1 MVTVKSI
8 EECVQNYVIG
18 AIQGVF
24 KTKRYWMKQGY
35 DEGHAIKNAI
45 QYGIGHIRAGV
56 GMDIPDLETTI
67 KTFREM
73 AEIATAFANLLEEVK
88 ASTQK

>member
-1 MVTVKSI
+1 MKVKSL
-8 EECVQNYVIG
+8 EEWTQNYVIG

-35 DEGHAIKNAI
+35 DEQHAIENAVK
-45 QYGIGHIRAGV
+45 YGIGQIRAGV
-56 GMDIPDLETTI
+56 GTDIHDLETTI
-67 KTFREM
+67 KTFREI

-88 ASTQK
+88 VDIQK